1 MEFYKQDKQFHKL
14 GEIPAYAETTRFFLI
29 HPFVMYLFQN
39 HTFIV
44 LNLQLLFMVW
54 NSGENLVDT

>member
-1 MEFYKQDKQFHKL
+1 MPKQQ
-14 GEIPAYAETTRFFLI
+14 RFLSI

-44 LNLQLLFMVW
+44 LNLQLLLWF
-54 NSGENLVDT
+54 EILVKTWLTPEVVC